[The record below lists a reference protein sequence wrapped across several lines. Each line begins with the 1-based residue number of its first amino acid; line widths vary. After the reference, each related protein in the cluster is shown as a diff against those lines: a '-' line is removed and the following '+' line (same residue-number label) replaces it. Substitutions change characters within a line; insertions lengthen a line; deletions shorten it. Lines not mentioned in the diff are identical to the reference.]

1 MKHFALLILLTLSI
15 VPLQAQSDS
24 NLKGEVRKIPREQL
38 ITPYAIEVTF
48 DKTVHV
54 LFPSKVIYIDLG
66 SNHIIAG
73 KADGAENVIRI
84 KAATEDFIG
93 ETNFSV
99 ICDDGNFY
107 SFNAR
112 YANEPSMLNI
122 DMSSLTKNYHQI
134 ASNKNIAHTSSTV
147 YLTELGKESPGVVNL
162 IMETIYNENKRLLR
176 HLGSKQ
182 QKIQFTVQGMYV
194 HHGMFYF
201 HTMIQNKSQVPFD
214 IDYIKFKVVDT
225 QSTKRGPVQE
235 IALNPVRTYHDPVQI
250 KGKSK
255 ARTVYALPKFT
266 LPKNQIVVVELIEK
280 DGGRHQTIQIEHTDI
295 TSAKTID
302 TFKIN

>member
-15 VPLQAQSDS
+15 VSIHAQSDP
-24 NLKGEVRKIPREQL
+24 NFKGEIRKIPREQL
-38 ITPYAIEVTF
+38 ITPYGIEVTF
-48 DKTVHV
+48 DKTVHI

-84 KAATEDFIG
+84 KSATEDFIG

-99 ICDDGNFY
+99 ICDDGSFY

-112 YANEPSMLNI
+112 YTDEPSMLNI
-122 DMSSLTKNYHQI
+122 DMKSLTKDHRQFT
-134 ASNKNIAHTSSTV
+134 SNNNIAETSSTV
-147 YLTELGKESPGVVNL
+147 YLTELGKESPEVVNM
-162 IMETIYNENKRLLR
+162 IMETIYNDNKRLLR

-182 QKIQFTVQGMYV
+182 QKIQFTVYGMYV

-201 HTMIQNKSQVPFD
+201 HTMIQNNSQVPFD
-214 IDYIKFKVVDT
+214 IDYIKFKVVNT
-225 QSTKRGPVQE
+225 QSAKRSPVQE
-235 IALNPVRTYHDPVQI
+235 IALNPVRTYHDTIQI

-266 LPKNQIVVVELIEK
+266 LPKNQIIVVELIEK
-280 DGGRHQTIQIEHTDI
+280 DGGRHQSIQIEHTDI
-295 TSAKTID
+295 TNAKTID
-302 TFKIN
+302 KFKIN